1 MSSQIDKSVNEL
13 EGPVTEV
20 PVDVPERM
28 ILVRCP
34 HCRHVVEANVLSKN
48 LDVCPRCGHHLR
60 LTARERIA
68 ITADKGS
75 FVEWDRDVRP
85 HDVLGF
91 PSYRSKLDVARVKSH
106 ETEAVVTGEATIA
119 GERCALFVMDSSFMM
134 GSMGSAVGEKICRCF
149 ERATRKGLPVVGFTV
164 SGGARMQ
171 EGVTSLMQMA
181 KVTNAVRRHGD
192 AGLLYLVVL
201 TDPTTGGVTAS
212 FAMDGDICLAEP
224 DALVAFAGPR
234 VVEQTTHK
242 RLPAGFQRAEFLLD
256 HGFVDM
262 VVERKDLKDTIGYLL
277 FLHDADAIADPSHAA
292 PRAPAAFPTEPRW
305 PAPHRM
311 QKPIDSTDVTP
322 YDLVRRVR
330 DTNRASVPTVA
341 EQAFEGLIEL
351 HGDREFGD
359 DPAVVG
365 GIALLRGR
373 PVTVICTD
381 RGRNTK
387 ERVARNFGS
396 PSPEGYRKALRLM
409 RQAEKFGRPVV
420 ALVDTSGAYPGMEA
434 EERGQGAAI
443 ADDIMAMCG
452 LRVPEVSV
460 IMGEGG
466 SGGALALAAADRVLM
481 LSDAVY
487 SVVSPEGCATI
498 LWKTQ
503 KRAAEAAE
511 ALGITAPA
519 LMKLGIVDGEIDAD
533 GLGTQAFAERLAD
546 RLSQELSE
554 LAPLEADALLDA
566 RYEKFR
572 RIGRFDA

>member
-1 MSSQIDKSVNEL
+1 MSRRNDKSVNEL

-34 HCRHVVEANVLSKN
+34 HCRHVVEADALAKN
-48 LDVCPRCGHHLR
+48 LDACPRCGHHLR
-60 LTARERIA
+60 LSARERIDL
-68 ITADKGS
+68 TVDEGS
-75 FVEWDRDVRP
+75 FAEWDADVAPRDV
-85 HDVLGF
+85 LSF
-91 PSYRSKLDVARVKSH
+91 PDYRQKLAAAHAKSH
-106 ETEAVVTGEATIA
+106 EREAVVTGEATIG
-119 GERCALFVMDSSFMM
+119 GEPCALFVMDSSFMM

-149 ERATRKGLPVVGFTV
+149 ERATQRRLPVVGFTV

-181 KVTNAVRRHGD
+181 KVTCAVRRHGD

-212 FAMDGDICLAEP
+212 FAMDADVCLAEP

-242 RLPAGFQRAEFLLD
+242 RLPAGFQRAEFILS
-256 HGFVDM
+256 HGFADM
-262 VVERKDLKDTIGYLL
+262 VVERRDLPSTIAYLL
-277 FLHDADAIADPSHAA
+277 FLHDRAAWGDPARAVPHCRAA
-292 PRAPAAFPTEPRW
+292 YPEQPRW
-305 PAPHRM
+305 PRPHRE
-311 QKPIDSTDVTP
+311 QKALDADHATP

-330 DTNRASVPTVA
+330 DTSRASVPTVA

-359 DPAVVG
+359 DPAIVG

-396 PSPEGYRKALRLM
+396 PKPEGYRKALRLM
-409 RQAEKFGRPVV
+409 RQAQKFGRPVV
-420 ALVDTSGAYPGMEA
+420 TLVDTSGAYPGMEA

-443 ADDIMAMCG
+443 ADDIMAMSG
-452 LRVPEVSV
+452 LAVPEVAV

-466 SGGALALAAADRVLM
+466 SGGALALATADRVLM

-487 SVVSPEGCATI
+487 SVVSPESCATI
-498 LWKTQ
+498 LWKSQ
-503 KRAAEAAE
+503 KRAAEAAD
-511 ALGITAPA
+511 ALGITAKA
-519 LMKLGIVDGEIDAD
+519 LMRLGIVDGEVDAE
-533 GLGTQAFAERLAD
+533 GLGTSEFAWRLAD
-546 RLSQELSE
+546 RIHDE
-554 LAPLEADALLDA
+554 LAELGAMGTDDLLAA
-566 RYEKFR
+566 RYERFR
-572 RIGRFDA
+572 KIGRYDS

>member
-1 MSSQIDKSVNEL
+1 MSSTRDKSENEL

-20 PVDVPERM
+20 PIDVPPRM
-28 ILVRCP
+28 VLVRCP
-34 HCRHVVEANVLSKN
+34 HCRHVVEATVLSHE
-48 LDVCPRCGHHLR
+48 LDVCPRCGHHMR
-60 LTARERIA
+60 LSARRRIKLTVDA
-68 ITADKGS
+68 GS
-75 FVEWDRDVRP
+75 FVEWDAEVAP
-85 HDVLGF
+85 HDVLDF
-91 PSYRSKLDVARVKSH
+91 PGYQEKLSAANAASH
-106 ETEAVVTGEATIA
+106 EREAVVCGEATIG
-119 GERCALFVMDSSFMM
+119 GERCALFVMNSAFMM
-134 GSMGSAVGEKICRCF
+134 GSMGSAVGEKITRCF
-149 ERATRKGLPVVGFTV
+149 ERATQAGLPVVGFTV

-192 AGLLYLVVL
+192 AGLLYIAVL

-212 FAMDGDICLAEP
+212 FAMEADICLAEP

-262 VVERKDLKDTIGYLL
+262 VVARVELPATLAYLL
-277 FLHDADAIADPSHAA
+277 FLHDRAALGDVSHEV
-292 PRAPAAFPTEPRW
+292 PQCPAAFPEEPRW
-305 PAPHRM
+305 PAPKHP
-311 QKPIDSTDVTP
+311 QAAVEVDSVTP

-341 EQAFEGLIEL
+341 EQAFSGLIEL
-351 HGDREFGD
+351 HGDHLFGD
-359 DPAVVG
+359 DPAVMG
-365 GIALLRGR
+365 GIALLGRR

-381 RGRNTK
+381 RGRTTK

-396 PSPEGYRKALRLM
+396 PEPEGYRKALRLM

-420 ALVDTSGAYPGMEA
+420 CLVDTSGAYPGMEA

-443 ADDIMAMCG
+443 ADDIMAMSG

-466 SGGALALAAADRVLM
+466 SGGAIALATADRVLM

-487 SVVSPEGCATI
+487 SVVSPEACASI
-498 LWKTQ
+498 LWKTP
-503 KRAAEAAE
+503 KRAGEAAE
-511 ALGITAPA
+511 ALGITAPT
-519 LMKLGIVDGEIDAD
+519 LERLGIVDGEIDAA
-533 GLGTQAFAERLAD
+533 GLGTPEFAARLAA
-546 RLSQELSE
+546 RLREE
-554 LAPLEADALLDA
+554 LAALEGKDGDELVSA
-566 RYEKFR
+566 RYERFR
-572 RIGRFDA
+572 RMGRFDA

>member
-1 MSSQIDKSVNEL
+1 MSSTRDKSENEL

-20 PVDVPERM
+20 PIDVPPRM
-28 ILVRCP
+28 VLVRCP
-34 HCRHVVEANVLSKN
+34 HCRHVVEASVLSRE
-48 LDVCPRCGHHLR
+48 LDVCPRCGHHMR
-60 LTARERIA
+60 LSARRRIKLTVDA
-68 ITADKGS
+68 GS
-75 FVEWDRDVRP
+75 FVEWDAEVAP
-85 HDVLGF
+85 HDVLDF
-91 PSYRSKLDVARVKSH
+91 PGYQEKLSAAKAASH
-106 ETEAVVTGEATIA
+106 EREAVVCGEATIG
-119 GERCALFVMDSSFMM
+119 GERCALFVMNSGFMM
-134 GSMGSAVGEKICRCF
+134 GSMGSAVGEKITRCF
-149 ERATRKGLPVVGFTV
+149 ERAIQAGLPVVGFTV

-181 KVTNAVRRHGD
+181 KVTNAVRRYGD
-192 AGLLYLVVL
+192 AGLLYIAVL

-212 FAMDGDICLAEP
+212 FAMEADICLAEP

-262 VVERKDLKDTIGYLL
+262 VVARAELPATLAYLL
-277 FLHDADAIADPSHAA
+277 FLHDRAALGDVSHEV
-292 PRAPAAFPTEPRW
+292 PQCPAAFPEEPRW
-305 PAPHRM
+305 PAPKHP
-311 QKPIDSTDVTP
+311 QAAVEVDSVTP

-341 EQAFEGLIEL
+341 EQAFSGLIEL
-351 HGDREFGD
+351 HGDHLFGD

-365 GIALLRGR
+365 GIALLGRR

-381 RGRNTK
+381 RGRTTK

-396 PSPEGYRKALRLM
+396 PEPEGYRKALRLM

-420 ALVDTSGAYPGMEA
+420 CLVDTSGAYPGMEA

-443 ADDIMAMCG
+443 ADDIMAMSG

-466 SGGALALAAADRVLM
+466 SGGAIALATADRVLM

-487 SVVSPEGCATI
+487 SVVSPEACASI
-498 LWKTQ
+498 LWKTP
-503 KRAAEAAE
+503 KRAGEAAE
-511 ALGITAPA
+511 ALGITAPT
-519 LMKLGIVDGEIDAD
+519 LERLGIVDGEIDAA
-533 GLGTQAFAERLAD
+533 GLGTPDFAARLAA
-546 RLSQELSE
+546 RLREE
-554 LAPLEADALLDA
+554 LAALEGKDGDELVSA
-566 RYEKFR
+566 RYERFR
-572 RIGRFDA
+572 RMGRFDA

>member
-1 MSSQIDKSVNEL
+1 MSSTRDKSENEL

-20 PVDVPERM
+20 PIDVPPRM
-28 ILVRCP
+28 VLVRCP
-34 HCRHVVEANVLSKN
+34 HCRHVVEATVLSHE
-48 LDVCPRCGHHLR
+48 LDVCPRCGHHMR
-60 LTARERIA
+60 LSARRRIKLTVDA
-68 ITADKGS
+68 GS
-75 FVEWDRDVRP
+75 FVEWDAEVAP
-85 HDVLGF
+85 HDVLDF
-91 PSYRSKLDVARVKSH
+91 PGYQEKLSAANAASH
-106 ETEAVVTGEATIA
+106 EREAVVCGEATIG
-119 GERCALFVMDSSFMM
+119 GERCALFVMNSAFMM
-134 GSMGSAVGEKICRCF
+134 GSMGSAVGEKITRCF
-149 ERATRKGLPVVGFTV
+149 ERATQAGLPVVGFTV

-192 AGLLYLVVL
+192 AGLLYIAVL

-212 FAMDGDICLAEP
+212 FAMEADICLAEP

-262 VVERKDLKDTIGYLL
+262 VVARAELPDTLAYLL
-277 FLHDADAIADPSHAA
+277 FLHDRAALVDASHEVPQCA
-292 PRAPAAFPTEPRW
+292 AAFPEEPRW
-305 PAPHRM
+305 PAPKHP
-311 QKPIDSTDVTP
+311 QAAVEVDSVTP

-341 EQAFEGLIEL
+341 EQAFSGLIEL
-351 HGDREFGD
+351 HGDHLFGD
-359 DPAVVG
+359 DPAVMG
-365 GIALLRGR
+365 GIALLGKR

-381 RGRNTK
+381 RGRTTK

-396 PSPEGYRKALRLM
+396 PEPEGYRKALRLM

-420 ALVDTSGAYPGMEA
+420 CLVDTSGAYPGMEA

-443 ADDIMAMCG
+443 ADDIMAMSG

-466 SGGALALAAADRVLM
+466 SGGAIALATADRVLM

-487 SVVSPEGCATI
+487 SVVSPEACASI
-498 LWKTQ
+498 LWKTP
-503 KRAAEAAE
+503 KRAGEAAE
-511 ALGITAPA
+511 ALGITAPT
-519 LMKLGIVDGEIDAD
+519 LERLGIVDGEIDAA
-533 GLGTQAFAERLAD
+533 GLGTPEFAARLAA
-546 RLSQELSE
+546 RLREE
-554 LAPLEADALLDA
+554 LAALEGIDANKLVSA
-566 RYEKFR
+566 RYERFR
-572 RIGRFDA
+572 RMGRFDA

>member
-1 MSSQIDKSVNEL
+1 MSSTRDKSENEL

-20 PVDVPERM
+20 PIDVPPRM
-28 ILVRCP
+28 VLVRCP
-34 HCRHVVEANVLSKN
+34 HCRHVVEATVLSHE
-48 LDVCPRCGHHLR
+48 LDVCPRCGHHMR
-60 LTARERIA
+60 LSARRRIKLTVDA
-68 ITADKGS
+68 GS
-75 FVEWDRDVRP
+75 FVEWDAEVAP
-85 HDVLGF
+85 HDVLDF
-91 PSYRSKLDVARVKSH
+91 PGYQEKLSAANAASH
-106 ETEAVVTGEATIA
+106 EREAVVCGEATIG
-119 GERCALFVMDSSFMM
+119 GERCALFVMNSDFMM
-134 GSMGSAVGEKICRCF
+134 GSMGSAVGEKITRSF
-149 ERATRKGLPVVGFTV
+149 ERATQAGLPVVGFTV

-192 AGLLYLVVL
+192 AGLLYIAVL

-212 FAMDGDICLAEP
+212 FAMEADICLAEP

-262 VVERKDLKDTIGYLL
+262 VVARVELPATLAYLL
-277 FLHDADAIADPSHAA
+277 FLHDRAALGDVSHEV
-292 PRAPAAFPTEPRW
+292 PQCPAAFPEEPRW
-305 PAPHRM
+305 PAPKHP
-311 QKPIDSTDVTP
+311 QAAVEVDSVTP

-341 EQAFEGLIEL
+341 EQAFSGLIEL
-351 HGDREFGD
+351 HGDHLFGD
-359 DPAVVG
+359 DPAVMG
-365 GIALLRGR
+365 GIALLGRR

-381 RGRNTK
+381 RGRTTK

-396 PSPEGYRKALRLM
+396 PEPEGYRKALRLM

-420 ALVDTSGAYPGMEA
+420 CLVDTSGAYPGMEA

-443 ADDIMAMCG
+443 ADDIMAMSG

-466 SGGALALAAADRVLM
+466 SGGAIALATADRVLM

-487 SVVSPEGCATI
+487 SVVSPEACASI
-498 LWKTQ
+498 LWKTP
-503 KRAAEAAE
+503 KRAGEAAE
-511 ALGITAPA
+511 ALGITAPT
-519 LMKLGIVDGEIDAD
+519 LERLGIVDGEIDAS
-533 GLGTQAFAERLAD
+533 GLGTLEFAARLAA
-546 RLSQELSE
+546 RLREE
-554 LAPLEADALLDA
+554 LAALEGKDGDELVSA
-566 RYEKFR
+566 RYERFR
-572 RIGRFDA
+572 RMGRFDA